1 MRSAIAGR
9 LDALEKRHAGLLITI
24 DETQAAERSDMIAI
38 ATAIQHQIR
47 ERRNIAI
54 VFAGLPQMISDLFN
68 DEVITFLRRA
78 KTNILTDIPLDEVRD
93 AFATTFRASGMSITD
108 AQLSTAAN
116 VTAGYPYM
124 IQLVGYHIWDAAD
137 MRDSDTIIDADV
149 TAGIEEARID
159 LDNAVC
165 IPELQGLSK
174 NDREYL
180 EAMAASDGP
189 SPTVNVAQRMG
200 QNA

>member
-1 MRSAIAGR
+1 
-9 LDALEKRHAGLLITI
+9 
-24 DETQAAERSDMIAI
+24 
-38 ATAIQHQIR
+38 
-47 ERRNIAI
+47 
-54 VFAGLPQMISDLFN
+54 
-68 DEVITFLRRA
+68 
-78 KTNILTDIPLDEVRD
+78 
-93 AFATTFRASGMSITD
+93 
-108 AQLSTAAN
+108 
-116 VTAGYPYM
+116 M

-200 QNA
+200 KTPNYAATYRKRLLDAFVIRETERGEVDFAVPFLREYLRSGISNRHNAQYRYIPFHIMTFRIQIHNGRPVE

>member
-1 MRSAIAGR
+1 
-9 LDALEKRHAGLLITI
+9 
-24 DETQAAERSDMIAI
+24 
-38 ATAIQHQIR
+38 
-47 ERRNIAI
+47 
-54 VFAGLPQMISDLFN
+54 
-68 DEVITFLRRA
+68 
-78 KTNILTDIPLDEVRD
+78 
-93 AFATTFRASGMSITD
+93 MSITD

-174 NDREYL
+174 T
-180 EAMAASDGP
+180 
-189 SPTVNVAQRMG
+189 TVSISKPWQRQMVPLPP
-200 QNA
+200 

>member
-1 MRSAIAGR
+1 
-9 LDALEKRHAGLLITI
+9 
-24 DETQAAERSDMIAI
+24 
-38 ATAIQHQIR
+38 
-47 ERRNIAI
+47 
-54 VFAGLPQMISDLFN
+54 
-68 DEVITFLRRA
+68 
-78 KTNILTDIPLDEVRD
+78 
-93 AFATTFRASGMSITD
+93 MSITD

-174 NDREYL
+174 ND
-180 EAMAASDGP
+180 P
-189 SPTVNVAQRMG
+189 
-200 QNA
+200 

>member
-1 MRSAIAGR
+1 
-9 LDALEKRHAGLLITI
+9 
-24 DETQAAERSDMIAI
+24 
-38 ATAIQHQIR
+38 
-47 ERRNIAI
+47 
-54 VFAGLPQMISDLFN
+54 
-68 DEVITFLRRA
+68 
-78 KTNILTDIPLDEVRD
+78 
-93 AFATTFRASGMSITD
+93 
-108 AQLSTAAN
+108 
-116 VTAGYPYM
+116 M

-189 SPTVNVAQRMG
+189 SPTVNAATYRKRLLDAFVIRETERGEVDFAVPFLREYLRRNQ
-200 QNA
+200 

>member
-1 MRSAIAGR
+1 M
-9 LDALEKRHAGLLITI
+9 
-24 DETQAAERSDMIAI
+24 
-38 ATAIQHQIR
+38 
-47 ERRNIAI
+47 
-54 VFAGLPQMISDLFN
+54 PQ
-68 DEVITFLRRA
+68 TC
-78 KTNILTDIPLDEVRD
+78 
-93 AFATTFRASGMSITD
+93 G
-108 AQLSTAAN
+108 
-116 VTAGYPYM
+116 
-124 IQLVGYHIWDAAD
+124 
-137 MRDSDTIIDADV
+137 DSDTIIDADV

-200 QNA
+200 KTPNYAATYRKRLLDAFVIRETERGEVDFAVPFLREYLRRNQ